1 MGRRGRPASGAP
13 HDPCSHRRPPVPAR
27 LACRARLEDRRGRCG
42 PLRGRD
48 RRGRA
53 RAGADLTAS
62 LDELSERGGVRP
74 GQRGHRSRRALRGRP
89 RDHASRAARARGRRG
104 GTGRRGLARDAVARD
119 ADRRGERQG
128 AVGTAR
134 RRFRRARPGRVGG
147 HAPAAH
153 GRRRP
158 RAVPRSSAGDRPAV
172 VSRRVPSPVN
182 ATPRPATPAELDT
195 VARVFAEALAPDP
208 MITWPFP
215 PATTVDDVTTLFQI
229 LLQHAY
235 GSLGVIWVVSDERV
249 EAAAAWLPP
258 EQVSRF
264 QEIEVATRP
273 RIEALTDDG
282 GGATPSAGT
291 GWASP
296 CRPSRAGSSTSSPSG
311 RPLEA
316 AGSRPRWSVT
326 DSIART
332 APASRR
338 FSKPATQQPFRCTN
352 TSGFGWSSAP
362 THPTAARRS
371 GSSAQTPP
379 RRTSRHAAES
389 RCACDTATRPRP
401 AGTPR

>member
-13 HDPCSHRRPPVPAR
+13 HDPCSHRRHPVPAR

-128 AVGTAR
+128 ADGTAR
-134 RRFRRARPGRVGG
+134 RRSRRARPGRVGG

-182 ATPRPATPAELDT
+182 ATPRLATPAELDT

-215 PATTVDDVTTLFQI
+215 PATTVDDVITLFQI

-235 GSLGVIWVVSDERV
+235 GSLGVIWVVGDERA

-282 GGATPSAGT
+282 GGRYAVFWDWLGEHLPTEPCWFLDILAVRSAARGRGLASALVRHGRDRAHGAGQPAVLET
-291 GWASP
+291 GN
-296 CRPSRAGSSTSSPSG
+296 
-311 RPLEA
+311 
-316 AGSRPRWSVT
+316 
-326 DSIART
+326 
-332 APASRR
+332 
-338 FSKPATQQPFRCTN
+338 PATLPMYEHLGFRVVERAD
-352 TSGFGWSSAP
+352 AP
-362 THPTAARRS
+362 DGGPTIWFLRA
-371 GSSAQTPP
+371 
-379 RRTSRHAAES
+379 
-389 RCACDTATRPRP
+389 
-401 AGTPR
+401 